1 MKNKILAQTE
11 LNEINN
17 INNLNLQEMSN
28 LKIDIDKNSFDAMI
42 SAINTLNFEI
52 NSFKGI
58 DIGNK
63 YNLGKFTANRNL
75 YGNNSLKDE
84 NENLKEEINKN
95 KKNLKNKNKK

>member
-1 MKNKILAQTE
+1 
-11 LNEINN
+11 
-17 INNLNLQEMSN
+17 MSN

-52 NSFKGI
+52 NTLRGI
-58 DIGNK
+58 DFSKK

-84 NENLKEEINKN
+84 NGNFNEEINKN